1 MLVVIYQKIRCFL
14 LGFFSVFHN
23 FYSKEEHTAVYAF
36 KVAKG
41 KDCKCLF
48 QSVLIFTYVQSG
60 HPLSL
65 VTFANLEFSS
75 TRLRILFQ
83 FTL

>member
-14 LGFFSVFHN
+14 LVFFSVFHN

-60 HPLSL
+60 HALSL
-65 VTFANLEFSS
+65 VTFANLEFSF